1 MKIVWDEI
9 KRQANIK
16 KHRLDFAALDEWFF
30 HNAVVCAAKH
40 GRLKAIGPLDNGVIA
55 AIFVTLGTEGV
66 SVISMRP
73 ASRHERRLLDE
84 QGI

>member
-9 KRQANIK
+9 KRQTNIR

-30 HNAVVCAAKH
+30 HNAVVRTARH
-40 GRLKAIGPLDNGVIA
+40 GRLKAIGRLDNGVIA
-55 AIFVTLGTEGV
+55 AIFVTLGTEGL

-73 ASRHERRLLDE
+73 ASRHERRLLYE